1 MNKKSLG
8 NRIMRRGSQS
18 PPLVVTKMLR
28 FVSIEIMFRLMMT
41 SLKTNRA
48 KLATIIMSEGKSM
61 DPYLPKIDELL
72 EKWYPKDKTS
82 SPEKQFEKLEL
93 MTGHDLLVITILA
106 HAKVDSK
113 KKIFASNILDPQWKE
128 FVEKEQ
134 SEGRPEPNRDEKW
147 PEHDSKSSTT
157 KGDNPKT
164 GKVIKATATI
174 PKRPIRKR
182 RAKRGK

>member
-1 MNKKSLG
+1 
-8 NRIMRRGSQS
+8 MRRGSQS

-113 KKIFASNILDPQWKE
+113 KKYLLQTYLTLNGRNLSKKNNQKE
-128 FVEKEQ
+128 DQSQTVMRNGQSMIRNHRQQRETTRRLGRLLRQRQPYQKGLSEKEEQ
-134 SEGRPEPNRDEKW
+134 KEVNNF
-147 PEHDSKSSTT
+147 DSKH
-157 KGDNPKT
+157 
-164 GKVIKATATI
+164 
-174 PKRPIRKR
+174 
-182 RAKRGK
+182 